1 MLPWI
6 YWLCA
11 AGVLVILELLTGTF
25 YLLMV
30 ALGLLVGAV
39 AAYFGASVIMQFLT
53 ASIAGAIAT
62 ICLNR
67 SQFGTTL
74 LTSPAPASGQNPNLD
89 IGQSVQVDVWHHHDE
104 GPATA
109 RIMYRGALW
118 DSELIDAAAPRPVS
132 GMFYITAMRGSCL
145 LLSAAPPIFKN

>member
-1 MLPWI
+1 MSPWI

-30 ALGLLVGAV
+30 ALGLVAGAV
-39 AAYFGASVIMQFLT
+39 AAYSGASVIIQFLA
-53 ASIAGAIAT
+53 ASTAGALAT

-67 SQFGTTL
+67 SRFGTSL
-74 LTSPAPASGQNPNLD
+74 LVAPASGQNPDLD
-89 IGQSVQVDVWHHHDE
+89 IGQSVRVEVWHHRED

-109 RIMYRGALW
+109 RVMYRGALW
-118 DSELIDAAAPRPVS
+118 DCELIDAAAPVP
-132 GMFYITAMRGSCL
+132 GTFIITAMRGSCL
-145 LLSAAPPIFKN
+145 LVSAAAPIVNR

>member
-1 MLPWI
+1 MSPWI

-11 AGVLVILELLTGTF
+11 AGALVILELLTGTF

-30 ALGLLVGAV
+30 ALGLVAGAL
-39 AAYFGASVIMQFLT
+39 AAYFGTSVILQFLA
-53 ASIAGAIAT
+53 ASIAGACAT

-67 SQFGTTL
+67 SRFGTPL
-74 LTSPAPASGQNPNLD
+74 RIAPASSQNPDLD
-89 IGQSVQVDVWHHHDE
+89 IGQSVRVDVWHHLDE
-104 GPATA
+104 GNATA

-118 DSELIDAAAPRPVS
+118 DSELIDAAAPRP

-145 LLSAAPPIFKN
+145 LLSAAPPAVQH